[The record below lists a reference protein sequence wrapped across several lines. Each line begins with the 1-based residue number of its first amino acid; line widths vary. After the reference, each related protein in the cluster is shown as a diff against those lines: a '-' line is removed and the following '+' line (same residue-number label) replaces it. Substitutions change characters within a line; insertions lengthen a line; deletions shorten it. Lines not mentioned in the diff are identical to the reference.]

1 MCVRS
6 ITSPRCRHSTE
17 EGTGGK
23 CCSECAAFT
32 AVRGQGKR
40 QRVRLQERL
49 RSKSGGSKIKIGIG
63 DRREAELGGGPN
75 KELGLRKCCGTPMQE
90 AVPHSNSEP
99 AQLKQEH
106 VGAGGATVERTC
118 PCPHLH
124 IPLPGPRKDPSQPA
138 LTCWEIHPQQK
149 VRAERQGFTVQ
160 RTAPGCHA
168 SPTPSPVLGQQ
179 RGVQRKSQ
187 MFF

>member
-32 AVRGQGKR
+32 AVRGQSKR

-106 VGAGGATVERTC
+106 VEAGGPQWRGHVHVHICTSHCQDPGRTR
-118 PCPHLH
+118 H
-124 IPLPGPRKDPSQPA
+124 SQLWLA
-138 LTCWEIHPQQK
+138 GK
-149 VRAERQGFTVQ
+149 FT
-160 RTAPGCHA
+160 H
-168 SPTPSPVLGQQ
+168 S
-179 RGVQRKSQ
+179 KK
-187 MFF
+187 